1 MSGAERSYRFALL
14 AFPKQ
19 YREERG
25 EEIVATVLEG
35 GDGRCP
41 RPREFF
47 GLFWAGVA
55 QRSLR
60 AGGERTAGSV
70 RAGLR
75 LGAYFYFWVVAV
87 FSVEATLR
95 TRANPGFLVHYE
107 ISAAS
112 SAAIG
117 LVVLLALSR
126 GWWTAPLGFAVA
138 WLITDRLFLG
148 LFLDSSSPW
157 PWYWTLVSVTF
168 GLLPAL
174 LCVLARPRRREP
186 RDLRS
191 PLWAIAALVL
201 GALMAWHA
209 TSWLEWQLLL
219 VVPPIVWLV
228 LGWRDLRLAIAL
240 ATVAMYLG
248 SVPYLT
254 LIGTGGRRVGTFAV
268 MELVILAIA
277 VVPIA
282 IGFAGRR
289 LRT

>member
-1 MSGAERSYRFALL
+1 MSGAERSYRLALL
-14 AFPKQ
+14 AFPKA

-25 EEIVATVLEG
+25 EEIVTTILEG
-35 GDGRCP
+35 GDGRRP
-41 RPREFF
+41 RLREFF

-87 FSVEATLR
+87 FFVEAALR
-95 TRANPGFLVHYE
+95 PPANPGFLVHYE
-107 ISAAS
+107 ISTAG

-117 LVVLLALSR
+117 VVVLLALSR
-126 GWWTAPLGFAVA
+126 GWWIAPLGLAVA
-138 WLITDRLFLG
+138 WSIADRLFLN
-148 LFLDSSSPW
+148 SSSPW
-157 PWYWTLVSVTF
+157 PWYWTLVSETF

-201 GALMAWHA
+201 GALMAWHV
-209 TSWLEWQLLL
+209 TSWLEWQWLL
-219 VVPPIVWLV
+219 VVPPVAWLV
-228 LGWRDLRLAIAL
+228 LGWRDLRLSIAL
-240 ATVAMYLG
+240 ATVAMYLV
-248 SVPYLT
+248 SVPLN
-254 LIGTGGRRVGTFAV
+254 LIGAGGLRVGIFAV
-268 MELVILAIA
+268 MELVILLIA
-277 VVPIA
+277 VVPIT

-289 LRT
+289 VRA